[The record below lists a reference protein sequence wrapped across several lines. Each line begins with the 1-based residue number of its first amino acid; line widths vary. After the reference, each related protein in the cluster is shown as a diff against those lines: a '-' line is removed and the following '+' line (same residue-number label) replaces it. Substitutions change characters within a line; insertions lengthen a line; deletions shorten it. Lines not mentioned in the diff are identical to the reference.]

1 MFFIYNKYT
10 GTPNAEYIER
20 DFTMD
25 QQKTNKID
33 KQIRAFRFSTSK
45 IINNSDFSELQKTTL
60 TDLCSTIDYTLN
72 QIIKI
77 LE

>member
-1 MFFIYNKYT
+1 
-10 GTPNAEYIER
+10 
-20 DFTMD
+20 MD
-25 QQKTNKID
+25 PQKTNEID

-45 IINNSDFSELQKTTL
+45 IINNSDFSELQKKTL
-60 TDLCSTIDYTLN
+60 TDLCSTMDYTLN